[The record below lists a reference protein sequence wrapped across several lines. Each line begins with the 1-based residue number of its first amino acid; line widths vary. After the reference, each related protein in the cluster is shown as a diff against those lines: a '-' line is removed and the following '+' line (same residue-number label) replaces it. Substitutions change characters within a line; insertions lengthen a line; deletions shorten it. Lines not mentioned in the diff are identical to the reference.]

1 MEASNA
7 VGIYRFAS
15 DHNCLLLKSAAFN
28 FISNNFVLVVS
39 EEEFVDIPKDVLIH
53 FLSSEQL
60 HVDSEYQVGL
70 KHCFDCASIWFW
82 SEKILGSSD
91 F

>member
-70 KHCFDCASIWFW
+70 KHCLAQRWFG
-82 SEKILGSSD
+82 L